1 MPGPS
6 HGKQPGMQAQS
17 AGEGAVLPM
26 ETRARDALPPHAAGL
41 KDRREDAEAIDSRD
55 PQGATEALEASGQS
69 DIRSQDSNEGRTA
82 PAGIFARSLVSELE
96 HRQEGQPP
104 GEVVNGNV
112 PKTADDF
119 LRKLP
124 EAVVVSSTT
133 REGLDTL
140 KEEVLTMLGFAEW
153 DV

>member
-1 MPGPS
+1 MPGAS
-6 HGKQPGMQAQS
+6 HGKPARMQAQS

-26 ETRARDALPPHAAGL
+26 ETRASDALQPHAAGL
-41 KDRREDAEAIDSRD
+41 NDQREDAEAIDSRD
-55 PQGATEALEASGQS
+55 PQCATEALGASGQS
-69 DIRSQDSNEGRTA
+69 DIRSQDSNEGQTA
-82 PAGIFARSLVSELE
+82 PGGLFARSLVSELE

-104 GEVVNGNV
+104 LEVADGDV

-140 KEEVLTMLGFAEW
+140 KDRVLTMLGFAEW